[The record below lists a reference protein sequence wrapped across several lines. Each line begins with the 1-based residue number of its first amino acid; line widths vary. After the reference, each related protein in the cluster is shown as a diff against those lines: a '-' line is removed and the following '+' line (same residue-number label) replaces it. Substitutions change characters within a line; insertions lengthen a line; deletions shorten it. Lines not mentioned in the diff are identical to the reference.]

1 MARFTRLLFMITAL
15 VSIGALGFAAEAASE
30 AAGGGGGG
38 GGGTHLSLFGMI
50 MSAGPP
56 EYLLLLF
63 SMVSFG
69 VAVQNMMV
77 IKREALIPVG
87 LADDVHQ
94 ILSKDGITEEAVD
107 NARAMVENDP
117 TMQGR
122 ILASALAVSDLG
134 YDAMREAATDATD
147 AETFKWMQKPAWMSL
162 FANQATL
169 LGLFGTVW
177 GIIESFMAM
186 AMNPGGVDIV
196 ILAKTIGVSLITTA
210 NGMAVAVPMLAFA
223 FAQRSK
229 LMGFFHEINEST
241 NEVLNYFR
249 TAERAR

>member
-1 MARFTRLLFMITAL
+1 MARFNRLFFLSFAL
-15 VSIGALGFAAEAASE
+15 LAIASIGFGAEAAAP
-30 AAGGGGGG
+30 AAAEGGGGG
-38 GGGTHLSLFGMI
+38 GGGTQLSLFGMI
-50 MSAGPP
+50 MSAGAP

-63 SMVSFG
+63 SMIAFG

-77 IKREALIPVG
+77 IKREALIPAG
-87 LADDVHQ
+87 LAEDVHQ

-117 TMQGR
+117 TMQG
-122 ILASALAVSDLG
+122 G
-134 YDAMREAATDATD
+134 YDAMREAATDTTD
-147 AETFKWMQKPAWMSL
+147 AETFKWMQKPAWLSL
-162 FANQATL
+162 FANMATL

-186 AMNPGGVDIV
+186 AANPGGVDIV

-249 TAERAR
+249 TAERTR